1 MMVRSIVFALFVAA
15 SVFGSDTEENS
26 VAPEEDTNVSVDTA
40 EAASGDI
47 QSTSPESTA
56 VSGEAT
62 AAPDVPDTTE
72 SVEKVTVRSD
82 STGEKQVQV
91 TEKNEVAATTTVKK
105 IKLRKRD
112 YNYKQQ
118 IRLAV
123 GMMAFIAITM
133 MTAQNLNPK

>member
-1 MMVRSIVFALFVAA
+1 M
-15 SVFGSDTEENS
+15 
-26 VAPEEDTNVSVDTA
+26 DTA